1 MSNNTNAVLIKSPG
15 IKASRGSS
23 ELVLDKTHQD
33 ENKVFRQLVSEIDEN
48 IQVQSYWV
56 TTDDHYR
63 LKVFRLIKS
72 NKYPG
77 PPVLLQHGLFENA
90 EKFVWEGHRSIAI

>member
-15 IKASRGSS
+15 IKAIRGSS

-33 ENKVFRQLVSEIDEN
+33 ENKVFRQLVSEIDGN

-63 LKVFRLIKS
+63 LKVFRLLKS
-72 NKYPG
+72 NK
-77 PPVLLQHGLFENA
+77 
-90 EKFVWEGHRSIAI
+90 

>member
-33 ENKVFRQLVSEIDEN
+33 ENKVFR
-48 IQVQSYWV
+48 
-56 TTDDHYR
+56 
-63 LKVFRLIKS
+63 
-72 NKYPG
+72 
-77 PPVLLQHGLFENA
+77 
-90 EKFVWEGHRSIAI
+90 